1 MGYSKLDGGIIHST
15 LWSEP
20 HDVRVTWI
28 TLLAVTDATGYV
40 RMAIPALAKL
50 VGISIERT
58 EEILDILHSPD
69 KYSRTKEHDGRRL
82 ETVDGGWVI
91 LNYPKYREGLKN
103 PDPNLYERQ
112 KRYRQ
117 KQAQKLK
124 VLEAQVGNKPC
135 VVPTVV
141 LRSDNP
147 QAEAEAEAYAEEIQ
161 ECTTYTCAE
170 PEAVSTR
177 QPVSEPVMRFPIIG
191 VKGEMFGLSQAKLD
205 EWQETYGASL
215 NVPHELRT
223 ARQWLLDNPGRRKTE
238 RGMTKF
244 LGGWLERA
252 QNRRGGKHEKVS
264 IPGMSVGEFGENE

>member
-91 LNYPKYREGLKN
+91 LNYLKYREGLKN

-147 QAEAEAEAYAEEIQ
+147 QAEAEAEAEAYAEALNTQ
-161 ECTTYTCAE
+161 SPPPPLKGGARVSD
-170 PEAVSTR
+170 EAFDRFWSIYPKKVS
-177 QPVSEPVMRFPIIG
+177 
-191 VKGEMFGLSQAKLD
+191 KGDAKKAWDTGKCHKHADAIL
-205 EWQETYGASL
+205 ASL
-215 NVPHELRT
+215 EKH
-223 ARQWLLDNPGRRKTE
+223 RQWTEWTKENGRYIPYPATWLRAMGWENETE
-238 RGMTKF
+238 NQSMSRDGM
-244 LGGWLERA
+244 A
-252 QNRRGGKHEKVS
+252 
-264 IPGMSVGEFGENE
+264 VGEDKSWD